1 MFVDAAFLDEN
12 AFPIESTG
20 FPTLYGAMLVSKHKA
35 ALNPVHDILV
45 GS

>member
-1 MFVDAAFLDEN
+1 MFVDPAFLDEN
-12 AFPIESTG
+12 VFPIESRG
-20 FPTLYGAMLVSKHKA
+20 FPMLYGDMLVSKHKA